1 MSTTGSDP
9 KLDVYKIDKVYEQ
22 DLSIPNY
29 QRPYKWSVENVQ
41 QLLDDL
47 NHHRIH
53 QPNSAYRLG
62 TLVIHKNK
70 DNKYDIVDGQQ
81 RLVTLAMILYH
92 LDNNDENIKK
102 FLDNKF
108 AHPIS
113 QYNINHNYQLIE
125 QYLGALGS
133 DSQQRL
139 LKFIQ
144 KQCEFVWIEL
154 TNQSEAFQFFDSQN
168 ARGKSLAPYDLLKA
182 YHLRAIPSDHPN
194 KLDYVMR
201 WERAVD
207 GKPSLDQVISET
219 LFSLRQWSKSRR
231 ADEFTTKQLSV
242 FKGVTLDKPYPY
254 LNAVRANLALYQEH
268 QANPWRM
275 VQPPPSPF
283 QTTQPL
289 IDGELFF
296 MYIDH
301 YVQMYH
307 RLFDKDQGVLN
318 GYFLPYGA
326 SDASSDKVSYLDAM
340 NYNGAHRTGDGY
352 LRILFYAMVLMYYDK
367 FATHGLDV
375 ALSQIFYWVFRVR
388 LEQDRIDW
396 GTIEKIVAERDDL
409 FDVLLHA
416 IHPKQIANFIVT
428 PLSESNGKSE
438 KLAEYLSVPESS
450 SQGE

>member
-1 MSTTGSDP
+1 MSKTDSDP
-9 KLDVYKIDKVYEQ
+9 KLDVYKINEVYKKG
-22 DLSIPNY
+22 LSIPDY
-29 QRPYKWSVENVQ
+29 QRPYKWRVENVR

-47 NHHRIH
+47 NHHCK
-53 QPNSAYRLG
+53 QPNSTYRLG
-62 TLVIHKNK
+62 TLVIHKGK
-70 DNKYDIVDGQQ
+70 DEDKDKDKYDIVDGQQ
-81 RLVTLAMILYH
+81 RLVTLALILHH
-92 LDNNDENIKK
+92 LNKDDASINK
-102 FLDNKF
+102 FLNNKF
-108 AHPIS
+108 THPVSHYHI
-113 QYNINHNYQLIE
+113 YHNYQLIK
-125 QYLGALGS
+125 QYLGALDGNS
-133 DSQQRL
+133 KTSLRE
-139 LKFIQ
+139 FIQ

-154 TNQSEAFQFFDSQN
+154 TNQNEAFQFFDSQN

-201 WERAVD
+201 WERAID
-207 GKPSLDQVISET
+207 GTPSLDQVISET
-219 LFSLRQWSKSRR
+219 LFCLRQWSKSRR
-231 ADEFTTKQLSV
+231 ADEFTVKQLSV
-242 FKGVTLDKPYPY
+242 FKGVTLDAPYPY

-275 VQPPPSPF
+275 VQPSPSPF

-318 GYFLPYGA
+318 GYFLTYGT
-326 SDASSDKVSYLDAM
+326 SENKKQISYLGAM
-340 NYNGAHRTGDGY
+340 DYNGSHRTGDGY

-375 ALSQIFYWVFRVR
+375 ALSRIFNWVFQVR
-388 LEQDRIDW
+388 LEQDYINW
-396 GTIEKIVAERDDL
+396 GTIEKIVAEGDDL

-416 IHPKQIANFIVT
+416 IHPKQIANFIVM
-428 PLSESNGKSE
+428 PLSKNNDKSVQ
-438 KLAEYLSVPESS
+438 LAEYLSAPKS
-450 SQGE
+450 

>member
-1 MSTTGSDP
+1 MSKTDSDP
-9 KLDVYKIDKVYEQ
+9 KLDVYKINEVYEK

-29 QRPYKWSVENVQ
+29 QRPYKWRVENVR

-47 NHHRIH
+47 NHHCIN
-53 QPNSAYRLG
+53 QPNSTYRLG
-62 TLVIHKNK
+62 TLVIHKAK
-70 DNKYDIVDGQQ
+70 DKDKYDIVDGQQ
-81 RLVTLAMILYH
+81 RLVTLALILH
-92 LDNNDENIKK
+92 RLKDTSIDAFLKK
-102 FLDNKF
+102 DQF

-113 QYNINHNYQLIE
+113 HYHIHHNYQLIGR
-125 QYLGALGS
+125 YLDMLDGGS
-133 DSQQRL
+133 RQRL
-139 LKFIQ
+139 LKFIDE
-144 KQCEFVWIEL
+144 QCEFVWIEL
-154 TNQSEAFQFFDSQN
+154 TNQNEAFQFFDSQN

-201 WERAVD
+201 WERAID
-207 GKPSLDQVISET
+207 GTPSLDQVISKT
-219 LFSLRQWSKSRR
+219 LFCLRQWSKSRR
-231 ADEFTTKQLSV
+231 ADEFTVKQLSV
-242 FKGVTLDKPYPY
+242 FKGVTLEESYPY

-318 GYFLPYGA
+318 GYFFNLCCIK
-326 SDASSDKVSYLDAM
+326 DKKQISYLKALD
-340 NYNGAHRTGDGY
+340 YDGSHRTGDGY

-375 ALSQIFYWVFRVR
+375 ALSRIFNWVFRVR
-388 LEQDRIDW
+388 LDNERIDW
-396 GTIEKIVAERDDL
+396 GTIEKIVAERDGL

-416 IHPKQIANFIVT
+416 IHPKQIANFIVM
-428 PLSESNGKSE
+428 PLSKNNDKSVQ
-438 KLAEYLSVPESS
+438 LAEYLSAPKSS
-450 SQGE
+450 S

>member
-1 MSTTGSDP
+1 MSKTDP
-9 KLDVYKIDKVYEQ
+9 KLDVYKISEVYKIGG
-22 DLSIPNY
+22 LSIPDY
-29 QRPYKWSVENVQ
+29 QRPYKWRVENVR

-47 NHHRIH
+47 NHHCIN
-53 QPNSAYRLG
+53 QPNSTYRLG
-62 TLVIHKNK
+62 TLVIHKNQ
-70 DNKYDIVDGQQ
+70 DKYDIVDGQQ
-81 RLVTLAMILYH
+81 RLVTLALILYH
-92 LDNNDENIKK
+92 LDNNDESVKN
-102 FLDNKF
+102 FLGHKF

-113 QYNINHNYQLIE
+113 QYNIYHNYQLIK
-125 QYLGALGS
+125 QYLGTLDGNS
-133 DSQQRL
+133 KTSLRE
-139 LKFIQ
+139 FIQ

-154 TNQSEAFQFFDSQN
+154 TNQNEAFQFFDSQN

-201 WERAVD
+201 WERAID
-207 GKPSLDQVISET
+207 GTPSLDQVISKT
-219 LFSLRQWSKSRR
+219 LFCLRQWSKSRR
-231 ADEFTTKQLSV
+231 ADEFTVKQLPV
-242 FKGVTLDKPYPY
+242 FKGVTLDAPYPY

-301 YVQMYH
+301 YVQMYQ
-307 RLFDKDQGVLN
+307 RLFDKDQGALN
-318 GYFLPYGA
+318 GYFFTYGA
-326 SDASSDKVSYLDAM
+326 SEDKISYLKALD
-340 NYNGAHRTGDGY
+340 YDGSHRTGDGY

-375 ALSQIFYWVFRVR
+375 ALSRIFNWVFRER
-388 LEQDRIDW
+388 LNKERIDW
-396 GTIEKIVAERDDL
+396 GTIEKIVAESNGL

-416 IHPKQIANFIVT
+416 IHPEQIANFIVM
-428 PLSESNGKSE
+428 PLSKSNSKSVQ
-438 KLAEYLSVPESS
+438 LAEYLSVPKP
-450 SQGE
+450 

>member
-1 MSTTGSDP
+1 MSKTDSDP
-9 KLDVYKIDKVYEQ
+9 KLDVYKINKVYKKG
-22 DLSIPNY
+22 LSIPDY
-29 QRPYKWSVENVQ
+29 QRPYKWRVENVR

-53 QPNSAYRLG
+53 QPNSTYRLG
-62 TLVIHKNK
+62 TLVIHKAK
-70 DNKYDIVDGQQ
+70 DKDKYDIVDGQQ
-81 RLVTLAMILYH
+81 RLVTLAMILHY
-92 LDNNDENIKK
+92 LKDTSIDTFLKK
-102 FLDNKF
+102 DQF

-113 QYNINHNYQLIE
+113 QYNINHNYQLIK
-125 QYLGALGS
+125 QYLGALDDNS
-133 DSQQRL
+133 KTSLRE
-139 LKFIQ
+139 FIQ

-154 TNQSEAFQFFDSQN
+154 TNQNEAFQFFDSQN

-201 WERAVD
+201 WERAID
-207 GKPSLDQVISET
+207 GTPSLDQVISKT
-219 LFSLRQWSKSRR
+219 LFCLRQWSKSRR
-231 ADEFTTKQLSV
+231 ADEFTVKQLSV
-242 FKGVTLDKPYPY
+242 FKGVTLNDHYPY

-296 MYIDH
+296 MYIDY

-318 GYFLPYGA
+318 GYFFNLCCIK
-326 SDASSDKVSYLDAM
+326 DKKQISYLKALD
-340 NYNGAHRTGDGY
+340 YDGSHRTGDGY

-375 ALSQIFYWVFRVR
+375 ALSRIFNWVFRVR
-388 LEQDRIDW
+388 LDNERIDW
-396 GTIEKIVAERDDL
+396 GTIEKIVAERDGL

-416 IHPKQIANFIVT
+416 IHPKQIANFIVM
-428 PLSESNGKSE
+428 PLSKNNDKSVQ
-438 KLAEYLSVPESS
+438 LAEYLSAPKSS
-450 SQGE
+450 S

>member
-1 MSTTGSDP
+1 MSTTGLDP
-9 KLDVYKIDKVYEQ
+9 KLDVYKIDKVYKQ

-29 QRPYKWSVENVQ
+29 QRPYKWSVENVR

-62 TLVIHKNK
+62 TLVIHRK
-70 DNKYDIVDGQQ
+70 DQCYHIVDGQQ
-81 RLVTLAMILYH
+81 RLVTLALILYH
-92 LDNNDENIKK
+92 LDNNDESVEK
-102 FLDNKF
+102 FLGNKF

-113 QYNINHNYQLIE
+113 QYNINHNYQLIK
-125 QYLGALGS
+125 QYLGALDDNS
-133 DSQQRL
+133 KTSLRE
-139 LKFIQ
+139 FIQ

-242 FKGVTLDKPYPY
+242 FKGVTLDTPYPY

-268 QANPWRM
+268 QANP
-275 VQPPPSPF
+275 
-283 QTTQPL
+283 
-289 IDGELFF
+289 
-296 MYIDH
+296 
-301 YVQMYH
+301 
-307 RLFDKDQGVLN
+307 
-318 GYFLPYGA
+318 
-326 SDASSDKVSYLDAM
+326 
-340 NYNGAHRTGDGY
+340 
-352 LRILFYAMVLMYYDK
+352 
-367 FATHGLDV
+367 
-375 ALSQIFYWVFRVR
+375 
-388 LEQDRIDW
+388 
-396 GTIEKIVAERDDL
+396 
-409 FDVLLHA
+409 
-416 IHPKQIANFIVT
+416 
-428 PLSESNGKSE
+428 
-438 KLAEYLSVPESS
+438 
-450 SQGE
+450 

>member
-1 MSTTGSDP
+1 MSTTGLDP
-9 KLDVYKIDKVYEQ
+9 KLDVYKIDKVYKQ

-29 QRPYKWSVENVQ
+29 QRPYKWSVENVR

-62 TLVIHKNK
+62 TLVIHRK
-70 DNKYDIVDGQQ
+70 DQCYHIVDGQQ
-81 RLVTLAMILYH
+81 RLVTLALILYH
-92 LDNNDENIKK
+92 LNKDDASINK

-108 AHPIS
+108 THPVS
-113 QYNINHNYQLIE
+113 QYNIYHNYQLIGR
-125 QYLGALGS
+125 YLDMLDSGS
-133 DSQQRL
+133 RQRL
-139 LKFIQ
+139 LNFIDE
-144 KQCEFVWIEL
+144 QCEFVWIEL
-154 TNQSEAFQFFDSQN
+154 TNQNEAFQFFDSQN

-201 WERAVD
+201 WERAID
-207 GKPSLDQVISET
+207 GTPSLDQVISKT
-219 LFSLRQWSKSRR
+219 LFCLRQWSKSRR
-231 ADEFTTKQLSV
+231 ADDFTVKQLSV
-242 FKGVTLDKPYPY
+242 FKGVTLKDPYPY

-275 VQPPPSPF
+275 VQPSPSPF

-307 RLFDKDQGVLN
+307 RLFDKDQGALN
-318 GYFLPYGA
+318 GYFLTYGA
-326 SDASSDKVSYLDAM
+326 SEDKISYLKAM
-340 NYNGAHRTGDGY
+340 DYNGSHRTGDGY

-375 ALSQIFYWVFRVR
+375 ALSRIFNWVFRER
-388 LEQDRIDW
+388 LNKERIDW
-396 GTIEKIVAERDDL
+396 GTIEKIVAKRDGL

-416 IHPKQIANFIVT
+416 IHPEQIANFIVM
-428 PLSESNGKSE
+428 PLSKSNSKSVQ
-438 KLAEYLSVPESS
+438 LAEYLSVPKP
-450 SQGE
+450 

>member
-1 MSTTGSDP
+1 MSKTDSDP
-9 KLDVYKIDKVYEQ
+9 KLDVYKINEVYEK

-29 QRPYKWSVENVQ
+29 QRPYKWSVENVR

-53 QPNSAYRLG
+53 QPDSAYRLG
-62 TLVIHKNK
+62 TLVIHRK
-70 DNKYDIVDGQQ
+70 DQCYHIVDGQQ
-81 RLVTLAMILYH
+81 RLVTLALILH
-92 LDNNDENIKK
+92 CLKDTSIKR
-102 FLDNKF
+102 FLEKDQF
-108 AHPIS
+108 THQIS
-113 QYNINHNYQLIE
+113 QYNICHNNRLIE
-125 QYLGALGS
+125 QYLGALDDNS
-133 DSQQRL
+133 KTSLRE
-139 LKFIQ
+139 FIQ

-326 SDASSDKVSYLDAM
+326 SDASSDKVSYLGAM
-340 NYNGAHRTGDGY
+340 NYVGAHRAGDGY

>member
-1 MSTTGSDP
+1 MSKTDSDP
-9 KLDVYKIDKVYEQ
+9 KLDVYKINEVYKI

-29 QRPYKWSVENVQ
+29 QRPYKWSVENVR

-53 QPNSAYRLG
+53 QPNSTYRLG

-70 DNKYDIVDGQQ
+70 DKYDVVDGQQ
-81 RLVTLAMILYH
+81 RLVTLALILH
-92 LDNNDENIKK
+92 RLNKDDNASINK
-102 FLDNKF
+102 FLKNKF
-108 AHPIS
+108 THPIS
-113 QYNINHNYQLIE
+113 QYHIYHNYQLIK
-125 QYLGALGS
+125 QYLGALDGNS
-133 DSQQRL
+133 KTSLRE
-139 LKFIQ
+139 FIQ

-154 TNQSEAFQFFDSQN
+154 TNQNEAFQFFDSQN

-201 WERAVD
+201 WERAID
-207 GKPSLDQVISET
+207 GTPSLDQVISET
-219 LFSLRQWSKSRR
+219 LFCLRQWSKSRR
-231 ADEFTTKQLSV
+231 ADEFTVKQLSV
-242 FKGVTLDKPYPY
+242 FKGVTLEESYPY

-268 QANPWRM
+268 QAHPWRM
-275 VQPPPSPF
+275 VQPSPSPF

-318 GYFLPYGA
+318 GYFLTYGT
-326 SDASSDKVSYLDAM
+326 SENKKQISYLGAM
-340 NYNGAHRTGDGY
+340 DYYGSHRTGDGY

-375 ALSQIFYWVFRVR
+375 AFSRIFNWVFQVR
-388 LEQDRIDW
+388 LKQPRIDW
-396 GTIEKIVAERDDL
+396 GTIEKNVAESDDL

-416 IHPKQIANFIVT
+416 IHPEQIANFIVM
-428 PLSESNGKSE
+428 PLSESNSKSVQ
-438 KLAEYLSVPESS
+438 LAEYLSALKPSS
-450 SQGE
+450 